1 MSILT
6 ADEVGVTDGATKT
19 EVEWTGTAFS
29 CSYVFLCQLCQT
41 RQTCRT
47 RLTELTITQTARTNG
62 HIITN
67 IARE

>member
-41 RQTCRT
+41 SHTHRT
-47 RLTELTITQTARTNG
+47 RLTEHTITQTARTNG
-62 HIITN
+62 YINTN
-67 IARE
+67 IAQD